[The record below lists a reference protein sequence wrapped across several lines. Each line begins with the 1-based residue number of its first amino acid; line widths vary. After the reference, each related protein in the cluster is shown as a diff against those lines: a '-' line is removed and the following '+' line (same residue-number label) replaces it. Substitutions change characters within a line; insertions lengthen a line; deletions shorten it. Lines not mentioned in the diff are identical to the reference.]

1 MRQSNPLGARK
12 CRLCGKQ
19 KGVFAFRQI
28 DQIAEAAGIKVKGH
42 EHYAHPECLGKAQ
55 RMIEQKAKK

>member
-1 MRQSNPLGARK
+1 MHPRRPLTARK

-28 DQIAEAAGIKVKGH
+28 DQIAEAAGVPVKGTPN
-42 EHYAHPECLGKAQ
+42 YAHPECLAKAQ
-55 RMIEQKAKK
+55 RMIEAKAKK